1 MRKRSSNRPA
11 THQRAGPQS
20 VCSSFDESLHFPT
33 GPTLLPAVFCYSQRG
48 LTRIFRGLLWVSGC
62 RYAKVPVLQ
71 GIIGLL
77 YGSISLTGRHFA
89 GEEYRGRVAGESV
102 G

>member
-1 MRKRSSNRPA
+1 MWSETADRVAQVAGGLKEAGVRPGDRVA
-11 THQRAGPQS
+11 ILA
-20 VCSSFDESLHFPT
+20 
-33 GPTLLPAVFCYSQRG
+33 
-48 LTRIFRGLLWVSGC
+48 RIFRGLLWVSGC

-89 GEEYRGRVAGESV
+89 GEEYRGRVAGESL